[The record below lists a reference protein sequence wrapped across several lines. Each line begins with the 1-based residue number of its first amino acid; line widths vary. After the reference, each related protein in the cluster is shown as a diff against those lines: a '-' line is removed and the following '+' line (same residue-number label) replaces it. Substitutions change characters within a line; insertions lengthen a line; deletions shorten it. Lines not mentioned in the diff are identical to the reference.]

1 MFIVKRKGEILR
13 MGLFLILMGAM
24 AYFIF
29 SRSSSF
35 ATSQKSAPPVTSAG
49 ATPVEPFMPQV
60 TDGRDF
66 YAEARLAR
74 DQDRSLRQEQLTAM
88 VNNPNVDADVRK
100 SAAEE
105 LRAAM
110 KYASL
115 ETQAEALVR
124 GRGVDD
130 VLVKLTDNQAM
141 VYVKAKDASRQQAVQ
156 VADAVATVTGLKLNA
171 VKVRFQE

>member
-1 MFIVKRKGEILR
+1 MIIVRRKGEILR
-13 MGLFLILMGAM
+13 MGLFLLLMGAM
-24 AYFIF
+24 AYFIL
-29 SRSSSF
+29 SKSSSF
-35 ATSQKSAPPVTSAG
+35 ATSQESAG
-49 ATPVEPFMPQV
+49 PAPASATPVEPFMPQV

-66 YAEARLAR
+66 YAETRLAR

-88 VNNPNVDADVRK
+88 VNNGNVDAAVRK

-105 LRAAM
+105 LQTAM

-115 ETQAEALVR
+115 ENQAEALVR
-124 GRGVDD
+124 GQGVDD

-141 VYVKAKDASRQQAVQ
+141 VYVKAKDASHQQAVQ
-156 VADAVATVTGLKLNA
+156 VADAVATVTGLKLSA

>member
-1 MFIVKRKGEILR
+1 MIIVKRKGDIVR
-13 MGLFLILMGAM
+13 MGLFLLLMGAM

-35 ATSQKSAPPVTSAG
+35 ATSQKSTSPATAG
-49 ATPVEPFMPQV
+49 ALPVEPFMPQV
-60 TDGRDF
+60 TDGHDF
-66 YAEARLAR
+66 LAEARLAR

-88 VNNPNVDADVRK
+88 VNNANVDADVRK

-105 LRAAM
+105 LRTAM

-124 GRGVDD
+124 ARGVDD
-130 VLVKLTDNQAM
+130 VLVKLTDNQAL
-141 VYVKAKDASRQQAVQ
+141 VYVKAKDAGRQQAVQ
-156 VADAVATVTGLKLNA
+156 VADAVAAVTGLKLNA